1 KYEVGQLPIP
11 PVEVMPL
18 SEAAEA
24 HRRSETGRTRG
35 KLVLQVQA
43 TE

>member
-1 KYEVGQLPIP
+1 
-11 PVEVMPL
+11 VMPL